1 MHSLQGKTGH
11 DSIREAFITN
21 RNTGKPFEG
30 YGKDIIAQARTI
42 NLLEVIRSYNID
54 IDPNTKKI
62 CCPFPSHNQDRTASF
77 FYYRDTNSF
86 YCFGCKV
93 GGKFAGA
100 SEFVSAMEG
109 ISVYDAAKRLVSMF
123 TADLSAVASANY
135 DFIEKQNLFIRFATM
150 IREFIHSAADT
161 DTAIKQAEKLCSI
174 FDTLNGRRKMTNEGI
189 KSVIDKLEVELK
201 KVQ

>member
-1 MHSLQGKTGH
+1 
-11 DSIREAFITN
+11 
-21 RNTGKPFEG
+21 
-30 YGKDIIAQARTI
+30 
-42 NLLEVIRSYNID
+42 
-54 IDPNTKKI
+54 
-62 CCPFPSHNQDRTASF
+62 
-77 FYYRDTNSF
+77 
-86 YCFGCKV
+86 
-93 GGKFAGA
+93 
-100 SEFVSAMEG
+100 MEG